1 MSKKDIN
8 PGKTVQNK
16 TDSNYF
22 LLLQINDAVF
32 PIGAYTHSYGL
43 ETYIQKN
50 LVHDRKSAFEYIKAN
65 LRGTFLY
72 TELLAVRFAYE
83 YSKKNKLKNIQKLDA
98 YLRASKAAKETR
110 NASEM
115 LGSRFVKAVLPT
127 MPAFES
133 DVFNKYVEILKTEQ
147 LPTNYAVIYGVFCA
161 STGIDLDKALRNY
174 IFSNTSA
181 TMTNCVKTVPLSQ
194 NDGQK
199 ILSDCY
205 NVFNEVVEKVYELK
219 ESDIGR
225 AMPGF
230 EIRSMQHEHLYS
242 RLYIS

>member
-50 LVHDRKSAFEYIKAN
+50 LVHDRESAFEYIKAN

-83 YSKKNKLKNIQKLDA
+83 YSKKNKLYSA
-98 YLRASKAAKETR
+98 YDLPADHDVCHLFEHLVIRRFLRT
-110 NASEM
+110 
-115 LGSRFVKAVLPT
+115 
-127 MPAFES
+127 
-133 DVFNKYVEILKTEQ
+133 
-147 LPTNYAVIYGVFCA
+147 
-161 STGIDLDKALRNY
+161 
-174 IFSNTSA
+174 
-181 TMTNCVKTVPLSQ
+181 
-194 NDGQK
+194 
-199 ILSDCY
+199 
-205 NVFNEVVEKVYELK
+205 VEKSGNERAFIGELHGTTS
-219 ESDIGR
+219 ESSV
-225 AMPGF
+225 F
-230 EIRSMQHEHLYS
+230 F
-242 RLYIS
+242 